1 MLHSNY
7 HTYLFT
13 YHFAS
18 IHLINLGLI
27 RIMEKSRGVS
37 MSQEVEIQQLK
48 DKIAY
53 YEQIIQTMSTPIIPS
68 IVPKTIMI
76 PIVGYMFPERFV
88 NIESQTLMYIGE
100 NRDIENVVFDFTGVR
115 LEDVESFD
123 YNDLAVSISRLNSS
137 LRLMGVRAIY
147 VGFNPRFIR
156 EIVHA
161 SIHVEI
167 ETYKSFRAA
176 LNRLLSETNQTIA
189 SIYEVK

>member
-1 MLHSNY
+1 
-7 HTYLFT
+7 
-13 YHFAS
+13 
-18 IHLINLGLI
+18 
-27 RIMEKSRGVS
+27 

-88 NIESQTLMYIGE
+88 NIETQTLMYIGE

-123 YNDLAVSISRLNSS
+123 YNDLAISISRLNSS

-156 EIVHA
+156 EIVYA

>member
-1 MLHSNY
+1 
-7 HTYLFT
+7 
-13 YHFAS
+13 
-18 IHLINLGLI
+18 
-27 RIMEKSRGVS
+27 

-88 NIESQTLMYIGE
+88 NIETQTLMYIGE

-123 YNDLAVSISRLNSS
+123 YNDLAISISRLNSS

-167 ETYKSFRAA
+167 ETYKSFRVA

>member
-1 MLHSNY
+1 
-7 HTYLFT
+7 
-13 YHFAS
+13 
-18 IHLINLGLI
+18 
-27 RIMEKSRGVS
+27 

-76 PIVGYMFPERFV
+76 PIVGYMFPERFE
-88 NIESQTLMYIGE
+88 NIETQTLMYIGE

-115 LEDVESFD
+115 LEDVVSFD
-123 YNDLAVSISRLNSS
+123 YNDLAISISRLNGS
-137 LRLMGVRAIY
+137 LRLMGVRSIY
-147 VGFNPRFIR
+147 VGFNPKFIR

>member
-1 MLHSNY
+1 
-7 HTYLFT
+7 
-13 YHFAS
+13 
-18 IHLINLGLI
+18 
-27 RIMEKSRGVS
+27 
-37 MSQEVEIQQLK
+37 MSQELEIQQLK

-53 YEQIIQTMSTPIIPS
+53 YEQIIQTMSTPIIAS

-88 NIESQTLMYIGE
+88 NIETQTLMYIGE

-161 SIHVEI
+161 SIQVEI